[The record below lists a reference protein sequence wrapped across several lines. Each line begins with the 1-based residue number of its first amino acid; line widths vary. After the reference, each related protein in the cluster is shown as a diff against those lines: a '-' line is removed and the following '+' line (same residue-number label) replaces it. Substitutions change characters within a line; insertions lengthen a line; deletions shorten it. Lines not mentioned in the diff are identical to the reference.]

1 MKWEGGYLFYF
12 SSTSLSIL
20 IWLLHSQGIIEYLRF
35 LLISFRGDSSRES
48 GHPQASFLFKWRD
61 SLFHY
66 RLSQKFGLR
75 ISAWDLLGACFFK
88 MSPPYTYSTCVS
100 KDEACVSTIL
110 ISPSDSSSQKNV
122 SFKMTTCDLGEWQWN
137 MYNIIY
143 EMNRQSRFDVW
154 YRMLGAGALGWPR
167 GMVLGRRWEGG
178 SGWGTHVYPWQIHVD
193 VWQQYNIV
201 K

>member
-110 ISPSDSSSQKNV
+110 TSPSDSSSQKNV

-154 YRMLGAGALGWPR
+154 YRVSGLVHWDDPEGWD
-167 GMVLGRRWEGG
+167 GEGG
-178 SGWGTHVYPWQIHVD
+178 GRGVQDGEHMYTHGGFKSMYGKTNTIL
-193 VWQQYNIV
+193 
-201 K
+201 